1 LGAFPVGH
9 PVNVFYDPAKPGDA
23 VLQRRRDKANVFVAV
38 AGWVLVVMGIAALFA
53 RRREIRKLNCAA
65 STVRAAEAG
74 DA

>member
-1 LGAFPVGH
+1 
-9 PVNVFYDPAKPGDA
+9 
-23 VLQRRRDKANVFVAV
+23 VFVAV